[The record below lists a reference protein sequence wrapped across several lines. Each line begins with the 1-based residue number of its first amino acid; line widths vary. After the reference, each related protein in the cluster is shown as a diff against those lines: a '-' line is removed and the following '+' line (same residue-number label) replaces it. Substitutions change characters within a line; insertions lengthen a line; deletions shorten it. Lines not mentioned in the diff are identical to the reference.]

1 MIEAVDVNLC
11 ALEQICSPWKGFVGV
26 GECVSVRSGEGRE
39 MGAMG
44 EEGCY
49 GSSLNFKSVQGPS
62 EGPAPSMGRS
72 GMCGDEGG
80 VGRGM
85 AGRWGIDGTL
95 FQKPE
100 NL

>member
-1 MIEAVDVNLC
+1 
-11 ALEQICSPWKGFVGV
+11 
-26 GECVSVRSGEGRE
+26 
-39 MGAMG
+39 MGG
-44 EEGCY
+44 
-49 GSSLNFKSVQGPS
+49 
-62 EGPAPSMGRS
+62 S

-100 NL
+100 LIMGTVPQIGATLTVYKGNNKLYKYKYSVCVV